1 VKHVFWSMAA
11 IALLVGLAFGDMPGR
26 PWYSFV
32 QLVGVSKM
40 QADGSFRVV
49 SGVGLPVCGG
59 DTVITVLHVS
69 ELMRD
74 SRYRY
79 AVSVRLHEN
88 GETFVADELPIADV
102 TKSCSEGGCVGIVRL
117 KQPSPWKADIAQ
129 DRRTAVVGHVL
140 ACDYGHC
147 RLFSLLLIRAG
158 WVWIGRAE
166 GLPVMPGK
174 SGSPAYDDDGRVV
187 GLLEG
192 MGVAEWDRST
202 SILIFQAVPADL
214 CARLKG

>member
-1 VKHVFWSMAA
+1 MKHMLLAA
-11 IALLVGLAFGDMPGR
+11 AAAALTAGLAFGDVPGR

-32 QLVGVSKM
+32 QLVGISRM
-40 QADGSFRVV
+40 QADGSFRAI

-59 DTVITVLHVS
+59 DVIITVLHVS
-69 ELMRD
+69 ESIRD
-74 SRYRY
+74 SKFQH

-88 GETFVADELPIADV
+88 GETFEASELPIAGITRACDA
-102 TKSCSEGGCVGIVRL
+102 GGCIGIVRL
-117 KQPSPWKADIAQ
+117 KRPLPWTASIAQ
-129 DRRTAVVGHVL
+129 DRRTAVVGRVV

-158 WVWIGRAE
+158 WLWIGRAE
-166 GLPVMPGK
+166 GLPVIPGK

-214 CARLKG
+214 CARLKE